1 MEMSS
6 IKSNDNDQPI
16 QPVLPNPTDL
26 QSWR

>member
-1 MEMSS
+1 MEISC
-6 IKSNDNDQPI
+6 IKSDYNDRPI

>member
-1 MEMSS
+1 MEISS
-6 IKSNDNDQPI
+6 IKLDDNERPI